1 MRPHYPPIVRSAGL
15 RPYSTGRVK
24 KNHACKGLMVVREGA
39 RRFRRALVPKPQC
52 AVSRFRLRALRA
64 IMFSTSTSAEKA
76 MAA

>member
-24 KNHACKGLMVVREGA
+24 KNHACKGLMAMREDA
-39 RRFRRALVPKPQC
+39 PLRRALLSKPQC
-52 AVSRFRLRALRA
+52 AASRLRLRALRA
-64 IMFSTSTSAEKA
+64 NMFSTSTSAEKA

>member
-24 KNHACKGLMVVREGA
+24 KNHACKGLMAVRGA
-39 RRFRRALVPKPQC
+39 RRFRRALLPKPQC
-52 AVSRFRLRALRA
+52 AASRLRLRALRA
-64 IMFSTSTSAEKA
+64 NMFSTSTSAEKV